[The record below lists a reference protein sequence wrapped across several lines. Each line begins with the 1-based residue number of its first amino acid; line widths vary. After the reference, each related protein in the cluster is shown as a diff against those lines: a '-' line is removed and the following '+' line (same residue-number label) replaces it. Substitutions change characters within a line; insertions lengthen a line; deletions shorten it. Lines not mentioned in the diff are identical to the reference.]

1 MEGEDQEGAVGGDQ
15 ALTSFNISEAEL
27 IGLQQSGGLGSLA
40 GQDSA
45 EHLSQGDLEALAS
58 IQDELDRMSSGQSN
72 IISEEIV
79 MGAGGS
85 GLGTSLQGDQV
96 LVQAPAFDQN
106 GLELSTLGVAEPQ
119 LVSPTPGL
127 RHTVR
132 VVKRPAS
139 GSQGGGVKV
148 RGVEASSLGTGGQF
162 RIVNTSQAFSIG
174 GQQVR
179 LVNAGTNLKTIA
191 PSETSS
197 SMGNISIVNQ
207 DGSFT
212 TLPIGT
218 PMGGPGIRIVS
229 GGATQGV
236 ARPGLR
242 AQPIQPHPGS
252 LGQPLRILPSQ
263 MSGNFKI
270 LNRDGSLSEISS
282 SFIRPK
288 SDLNPIPSVASS
300 PKKKNVTYSNIA
312 IKSPQKVITLK
323 PPEGGPG
330 QVIRTA
336 DGRLIS
342 LQGAAKKVVLPVA
355 SSSGTTMLPLQQTFS
370 PTKIVI
376 KDSQGNNVQTVAA
389 GQTRGVGQ
397 LLRLEQAAAS
407 EKVQYV
413 RVVNSAGKSQTM
425 PIRALGAEVGIQ
437 GVTVRPA
444 GQVEIRTSA
453 AATAAAVSSL
463 SNLPDAIRQEELMQE
478 AAKAVKEKPRAAT
491 ASMEPHGVRPRWMAA
506 IAMYKLTNFSSRKPC
521 NCTKSQ
527 CLKLYC
533 DCFAN
538 GKKGRVGKSGLKL
551 IIQVNSATTATA
563 RAA

>member
-1 MEGEDQEGAVGGDQ
+1 
-15 ALTSFNISEAEL
+15 
-27 IGLQQSGGLGSLA
+27 
-40 GQDSA
+40 
-45 EHLSQGDLEALAS
+45 
-58 IQDELDRMSSGQSN
+58 MSSGQSN

-85 GLGTSLQGDQV
+85 GLGSPLQGDQV
-96 LVQAPAFDQN
+96 LVQAPTFDQN
-106 GLELSTLGVAEPQ
+106 GLELSTLGSAEPQ
-119 LVSPTPGL
+119 LVSPSPGL

-132 VVKRPAS
+132 VVKRPAT
-139 GSQGGGVKV
+139 GSQSGGVKV
-148 RGVEASSLGTGGQF
+148 RGVETSSLGTGGQF

-191 PSETSS
+191 PSETNS

-218 PMGGPGIRIVS
+218 PIGGPGIRIVS
-229 GGATQGV
+229 GGAASGV
-236 ARPGLR
+236 VRPGVR
-242 AQPIQPHPGS
+242 AQPIQPHPGTIS
-252 LGQPLRILPSQ
+252 QPLKILPSQ

-288 SDLNPIPSVASS
+288 SDLNPSGASS

-355 SSSGTTMLPLQQTFS
+355 SSSTASNVLPLQQTFS

-376 KDSQGNNVQTVAA
+376 KDSQGNNVQTVS
-389 GQTRGVGQ
+389 QTRGVGQ
-397 LLRLEQAAAS
+397 VLRLEQPS

-413 RVVNSAGKSQTM
+413 RVVNSAGKSQTL

-444 GQVEIRTSA
+444 GQVEIRSPA
-453 AATAAAVSSL
+453 AASSTGASNL
-463 SNLPDAIRQEELMQE
+463 SNLPDPALARREESLPP
-478 AAKAVKEKPRAAT
+478 AREKTRT
-491 ASMEPHGVRPRWMAA
+491 TTTSMEPHGVRPR
-506 IAMYKLTNFSSRKPC
+506 FSRMITTC
-521 NCTKSQ
+521 
-527 CLKLYC
+527 
-533 DCFAN
+533 
-538 GKKGRVGKSGLKL
+538 RV
-551 IIQVNSATTATA
+551 
-563 RAA
+563 

>member
-27 IGLQQSGGLGSLA
+27 IGLQQGGGLGSLA

-106 GLELSTLGVAEPQ
+106 GLELSTLGAAEPQ

-191 PSETSS
+191 PSEASS

-218 PMGGPGIRIVS
+218 AMGGGPGIRIVS
-229 GGATQGV
+229 GGGAQGV
-236 ARPGLR
+236 VQRPGVR
-242 AQPIQPHPGS
+242 AQPIQPHPPTIA
-252 LGQPLRILPSQ
+252 QPALRILPSQ

-355 SSSGTTMLPLQQTFS
+355 SSSGATVLPLQQTFS

-397 LLRLEQAAAS
+397 LLRLEQAS

-444 GQVEIRTSA
+444 GGQVEIRSSVAASA
-453 AATAAAVSSL
+453 PGSSL
-463 SNLPDAIRQEELMQE
+463 SNLPDAVRQEEVQE
-478 AAKAVKEKPRAAT
+478 PVAPAKEKPRAAT
-491 ASMEPHGVRPRWMAA
+491 ASMEPHGVRPRWE
-506 IAMYKLTNFSSRKPC
+506 RQ
-521 NCTKSQ
+521 Q
-527 CLKLYC
+527 CI
-533 DCFAN
+533 
-538 GKKGRVGKSGLKL
+538 S
-551 IIQVNSATTATA
+551 
-563 RAA
+563 

>member
-1 MEGEDQEGAVGGDQ
+1 MEGGDQEGAVGGEQ

-27 IGLQQSGGLGSLA
+27 IGLQQAGGLGSLA

-58 IQDELDRMSSGQSN
+58 IQDELDRMSSGQTGN
-72 IISEEIV
+72 IISEEMV
-79 MGAGGS
+79 MGSSSGS
-85 GLGTSLQGDQV
+85 GLSTSLQGDQV

-106 GLELSTLGVAEPQ
+106 GLELSSLGAAEPQ
-119 LVSPTPGL
+119 LVSPSPTL

-139 GSQGGGVKV
+139 GSQAGGVKV
-148 RGVEASSLGTGGQF
+148 RGVDASSLGSGGQF
-162 RIVNTSQAFSIG
+162 RIVNTSQAFSLG

-179 LVNAGTNLKTIA
+179 LVNAGANLKTIA
-191 PSETSS
+191 PSDSSS

-218 PMGGPGIRIVS
+218 QIGGGSSIRIVS
-229 GGATQGV
+229 GGGTTGV
-236 ARPGLR
+236 ARPGVR
-242 AQPIQPHPGS
+242 AQPIQPQ
-252 LGQPLRILPSQ
+252 LGGLAQPVRILPGQ
-263 MSGNFKI
+263 VAGNFKI

-288 SDLNPIPSVASS
+288 SDLNPSGASS

-355 SSSGTTMLPLQQTFS
+355 SSSTASNVLPLQQTFS
-370 PTKIVI
+370 PTKIAI
-376 KDSQGNNVQTVAA
+376 EDSQGNNVQTVS
-389 GQTRGVGQ
+389 QTRGVGQ
-397 LLRLEQAAAS
+397 VLRLDQPA

-413 RVVNSAGKSQTM
+413 RVVNSAGKSQTL

-444 GQVEIRTSA
+444 GQVEIRSPA
-453 AATAAAVSSL
+453 AASSTGASNL
-463 SNLPDAIRQEELMQE
+463 SNLPDPALARREESLPP
-478 AAKAVKEKPRAAT
+478 AREKTRT
-491 ASMEPHGVRPRWMAA
+491 TTTSMEPHGVRPR
-506 IAMYKLTNFSSRKPC
+506 FSRMITTC
-521 NCTKSQ
+521 
-527 CLKLYC
+527 
-533 DCFAN
+533 
-538 GKKGRVGKSGLKL
+538 RV
-551 IIQVNSATTATA
+551 
-563 RAA
+563 

>member
-1 MEGEDQEGAVGGDQ
+1 MAQPTIPDQSQLPDAVSFSAPAMEGEDQEGAVGGDQ

-27 IGLQQSGGLGSLA
+27 IGLQQGGGLGSLA

-79 MGAGGS
+79 MGGGGS
-85 GLGTSLQGDQV
+85 GLATSLQGDQV

-106 GLELSTLGVAEPQ
+106 GLELSTLGAAEPQ

-139 GSQGGGVKV
+139 GAQGGGVKV
-148 RGVEASSLGTGGQF
+148 RGVEAGSLGSGGQF
-162 RIVNTSQAFSIG
+162 RIVNTSQAFSLG

-191 PSETSS
+191 PSEASS

-229 GGATQGV
+229 GGTTQGV
-236 ARPGLR
+236 VRPGVR
-242 AQPIQPHPGS
+242 SQPIQPHPGT
-252 LGQPLRILPSQ
+252 LAQPLRILPSQ

-355 SSSGTTMLPLQQTFS
+355 SSSGANVLPLQQTFS

-376 KDSQGNNVQTVAA
+376 KDSQGNNVQTVSA

-397 LLRLEQAAAS
+397 LLRLEQAS

-444 GQVEIRTSA
+444 GGQVEIRTSV
-453 AATAAAVSSL
+453 AATAGVSSL
-463 SNLPDAIRQEELMQE
+463 SSLPDAGRQEELQE
-478 AAKAVKEKPRAAT
+478 AAPAKEKSRAAT
-491 ASMEPHGVRPRWMAA
+491 ASMEPHGVRPRWE
-506 IAMYKLTNFSSRKPC
+506 
-521 NCTKSQ
+521 
-527 CLKLYC
+527 
-533 DCFAN
+533 
-538 GKKGRVGKSGLKL
+538 
-551 IIQVNSATTATA
+551 
-563 RAA
+563 

>member
-1 MEGEDQEGAVGGDQ
+1 
-15 ALTSFNISEAEL
+15 
-27 IGLQQSGGLGSLA
+27 
-40 GQDSA
+40 
-45 EHLSQGDLEALAS
+45 
-58 IQDELDRMSSGQSN
+58 MSSGQSN

-79 MGAGGS
+79 MGASGS
-85 GLGTSLQGDQV
+85 GLGSPLQGDQV
-96 LVQAPAFDQN
+96 LVQAPTFDQN
-106 GLELSTLGVAEPQ
+106 GLELSTLGSAEPQ
-119 LVSPTPGL
+119 LVSPSPGL

-132 VVKRPAS
+132 VVKRPAT
-139 GSQGGGVKV
+139 GSQSGGVKV
-148 RGVEASSLGTGGQF
+148 RGVETSSLGTGGQF

-191 PSETSS
+191 PSETNS

-218 PMGGPGIRIVS
+218 PIGGPGIRIVS
-229 GGATQGV
+229 GGAAGGV
-236 ARPGLR
+236 VRPGVR
-242 AQPIQPHPGS
+242 AQPIQPHPGTIS
-252 LGQPLRILPSQ
+252 QPLKILPSQ

-323 PPEGGPG
+323 PPEGGAG

-355 SSSGTTMLPLQQTFS
+355 PSSGAAALPLQQTFS

-376 KDSQGNNVQTVAA
+376 KDSQGNNVQTVGA
-389 GQTRGVGQ
+389 GHTRQ
-397 LLRLEQAAAS
+397 LLRLDQAS

-425 PIRALGAEVGIQ
+425 PIRALGAEVGVQ
-437 GVTVRPA
+437 GVTVRQAA
-444 GQVEIRTSA
+444 GQVEIRSSA
-453 AATAAAVSSL
+453 AASAGVSNL
-463 SNLPDAIRQEELMQE
+463 SNLPDIARQGELQE
-478 AAKAVKEKPRAAT
+478 PAAAKEKPRAAT
-491 ASMEPHGVRPRWMAA
+491 ASMEPHGVRPRLEQDNKA
-506 IAMYKLTNFSSRKPC
+506 
-521 NCTKSQ
+521 
-527 CLKLYC
+527 LK
-533 DCFAN
+533 
-538 GKKGRVGKSGLKL
+538 
-551 IIQVNSATTATA
+551 QT
-563 RAA
+563 